1 MKKMMA
7 VMTFLMIFST
17 AAWAQ
22 EPSNTELYQMIKAM
36 EQKFNEALD
45 QTNQALA
52 EAQKAKQEAAV
63 AKQAAASAREE
74 AARAKAEL
82 AQFKAAVEAAP
93 APSQPLLREAE
104 SVPGLGAS
112 LEAVYL
118 RPSRSDLDYVIVDTS
133 RTGNVRGSYKEVE
146 PGYSAGARMGL
157 SYDVGTGTA
166 IRAQYLTLDT
176 SDSSSAEKEAGVN
189 DLWGTWLHPN
199 AIIDD
204 NDVTSAQMSYDFN
217 LDVFDLSARKKLDM
231 GSDLGLGIEAGLRYA
246 RIDQKIE
253 VNYRQDVTSTTN
265 RRADIYNTNNFSGW
279 GPRFGVD
286 ADWRMGKGFSLF
298 GALAGSILLGDFDTS
313 QQEYD
318 WQVAAVTPTTRVD
331 VENTE
336 RNRVVPVLEM
346 RAGLGYAYQLENG
359 MSIGA
364 KAGYEWQNW
373 FNMVT
378 ATRYMDDVDSQLMYT
393 DTTDVS
399 LDGFFLEGFI
409 NF

>member
-7 VMTFLMIFST
+7 VMTFLMILPA

-52 EAQKAKQEAAV
+52 EAQKAKEEAAV
-63 AKQAAASAREE
+63 AKQEAASAREE

-82 AQFKAAVEAAP
+82 AQLKAAAAP
-93 APSQPLLREAE
+93 AQPLIREAE

-112 LEAVYL
+112 LEVVYL
-118 RPSRSDLDYVIVDTS
+118 RPSRSDLDYVIVDTN

-146 PGYSAGARMGL
+146 PDYSAGARMGL
-157 SYDVGTGTA
+157 SYDFGTGTA

-176 SDSSSAEKEAGVN
+176 SDNSSAEKEVGVN
-189 DLWGTWLHPN
+189 DLWGTWLHAN

-204 NDVTSAQMSYDFN
+204 NDVTSARMSYDFD

-253 VNYRQDVTSTTN
+253 VNYRQDVTSTAN

-279 GPRFGVD
+279 GPRVGVD

-298 GALAGSILLGDFDTS
+298 GGLAGSLLIGEFSLS

-318 WQVAAVTPTTRVD
+318 YSVGATTPTVRVD
-331 VENTE
+331 VENKE
-336 RNRVVPVLEM
+336 RNRVVPVVEM

-393 DTTDVS
+393 DTTDIA